1 VDSSNHFLKIFKTL
15 TKNHKYKILLL
26 LPLFL
31 IRIIVEAISIG
42 LIFPFVKVISE
53 PEKIISIIVEDQ
65 TYNKI
70 MNLLIDFDSK
80 VLDDQINILIYV
92 SAILLILVFFIKN
105 IYLFFLNYFEINFY
119 NSLSDYYPKKLFTK
133 YINMPYEK
141 FINMNTAYM
150 IRNMNQSQ
158 SFIDSIQSINQII
171 IEIIILSLVLVGLFY
186 VNFSVTFVTLLIFLL
201 FIGSFYFFTKNRIS
215 SWGLSRHFNDGE
227 KLKSQHHGFGLIKD
241 VKIFKIE
248 NYFPKKFSEHNI
260 KSLISTKNISLV
272 EISTRYLLEI
282 VLVLVFSILIISQHS
297 MKQSFIE
304 TLPLIALYAAA
315 GYRLMPS
322 VNRIL
327 TSLQR
332 IKFNLPIVDRLY
344 PELMAL
350 KNNEFKNKI
359 LKEKNVIY
367 KPNIILND
375 VNFSYFSVN
384 KKTLKNVSLEVKFGS
399 IIGIIGDSGSGKST
413 LVNLIT
419 GLLEPSSGEI
429 YFEDSKSKIRLNEN
443 NFTKIGYVPQNVYLI
458 DSSLKNNISLAKKDD
473 EVDLI
478 KLDNSIAESN
488 LEKTIKNLEYG
499 INTIVGEKG
508 TKISGGQLQRVGLAR
523 ALYNNPEILILDEAT
538 SGLDFDSENEILENL
553 KKLKGSRTI
562 IIISHRKNSLKYCD
576 KVFKIE
582 DANVLEYKSQL

>member
-1 VDSSNHFLKIFKTL
+1 MDNSNHFLKIFKTL
-15 TKNHKYKILLL
+15 TKKHKYKILLL

-31 IRIIVEAISIG
+31 IRIIVEAITIG
-42 LIFPFVKVISE
+42 LIFPFVKIISE
-53 PEKIISIIVEDQ
+53 PEKVINMINDNQ
-65 TYNKI
+65 TYNKLL
-70 MNLLIDFDSK
+70 NLVIDFETM
-80 VLDDQINILIYV
+80 VLADQINVLIYG

-105 IYLFFLNYFEINFY
+105 IYLFVLNYIEINFY
-119 NSLSDYYPKKLFTK
+119 NNLSNYYPKKLFTK

-158 SFIDSIQSINQII
+158 SFIDSIQAINQII

-186 VNFSVTFVTLLIFLL
+186 VNFSVTLITLIIFLL
-201 FIGSFYFFTKNRIS
+201 FIGSFYFFTKNKIS

-241 VKIFKIE
+241 VKIFRIE
-248 NYFPKKFSEHNI
+248 NFFPKKFSDHNI
-260 KSLISTKNISLV
+260 KSLISTKNINLV

-297 MKQSFIE
+297 IKQSFLE

-327 TSLQR
+327 VSLQR

-344 PELMAL
+344 PEVVSL
-350 KNNEFKNKI
+350 KDKEFEYQI
-359 LKEKNVIY
+359 LKEKNKIY
-367 KPNIILND
+367 KPNIILDN
-375 VNFSYFSVN
+375 VNFNYYSIN
-384 KKTLKNVSLEVKFGS
+384 KKTLKGVSLEVKFGS
-399 IIGIIGDSGSGKST
+399 IIGIIGESGSGKST

-419 GLLEPSSGEI
+419 GLLKPSSGEI
-429 YFEDSKSKIRLNEN
+429 YFKDSESNIKLDVN
-443 NFTKIGYVPQNVYLI
+443 NFTRIGYVPQSVYLI
-458 DSSLKNNISLAKKDD
+458 DNSLKNNISLAKKDNEID
-473 EVDLI
+473 VN
-478 KLDNSIAESN
+478 KLNNSIVESN
-488 LEKTIKNLEYG
+488 LERTINGLENG
-499 INTIVGEKG
+499 IDTIVGEKG

-538 SGLDFDSENEILENL
+538 SGLDLDSENEILENL

-582 DANVLEYKSQL
+582 DANVLEYKGQ